1 MIEIGLDDF
10 SQVTMDDR
18 DLFLEHY
25 HRYPQQHS
33 DNSFVN
39 MVCWNH
45 YAYYEYAQ
53 LRDSIILSST
63 TECLRTFRG
72 PIGPPDREVL
82 DAVMRL
88 SVEEGGKEPFMIFDE
103 PMREFIGECYPDLP
117 VHPDRSY
124 FDYIYRA
131 EELSTLKGRDYI
143 SIRKQI
149 NRFMKKCNHTI
160 EQVTDDNLDEINEFL
175 IRWCDWKECEKNT
188 ILKKEKEAV
197 IFAVDNFHELGIGGM
212 LIRRDGKMSALAI
225 FEYFNPDTAI
235 VHFEKALPGCEGIYK
250 MINRE
255 TAGYLFG
262 KGITYINREC
272 DMGVEGLRTAKMR
285 YRPDHFAPIYYVKK
299 SDLIEVI

>member
-1 MIEIGLDDF
+1 MLKITLDDF
-10 SQVTMDDR
+10 SPVTIDDR

-25 HRYPQQHS
+25 RRYPQQHS

-45 YAYYEYAQ
+45 YAHYEYA
-53 LRDSIILSST
+53 LVRDSIILSST

-72 PIGPPDREVL
+72 PTGPLEREVL
-82 DAVMRL
+82 DAVLRL

-103 PMREFIGECYPDLP
+103 PMRAFVGECYPGLP
-117 VHPDRSY
+117 VHPDRHY
-124 FDYIYRA
+124 FDYVYRA
-131 EELSTLKGRDYI
+131 EELAFLKGTEYLN
-143 SIRKQI
+143 IRKQI
-149 NRFMKKCNHTI
+149 NRFMKKCIH
-160 EQVTDDNLDEINEFL
+160 EVEPVTDENLDEINEFL
-175 IRWCDWKECEKNT
+175 IRWCDWKECEKNI

-197 IFAVDNFHELGIGGM
+197 LFAVDNFHELGIGGM
-212 LIRRDGKMSALAI
+212 LIRRDGKLSALAI

-255 TAGYLFG
+255 TSRRLLDE
-262 KGITYINREC
+262 GITYVNREC

-285 YRPDHFAPIYYVKK
+285 YRPDHFARIYYVKK
-299 SDLIEVI
+299 SDIEEVL